1 MRYDGSRIERQSEQG
16 CGFLMAL
23 RSLSKAEREVVISRL
38 LDDAEFGEDMLDIAL
53 NTGARGRAFDLL

>member
-1 MRYDGSRIERQSEQG
+1 M
-16 CGFLMAL
+16 MAL